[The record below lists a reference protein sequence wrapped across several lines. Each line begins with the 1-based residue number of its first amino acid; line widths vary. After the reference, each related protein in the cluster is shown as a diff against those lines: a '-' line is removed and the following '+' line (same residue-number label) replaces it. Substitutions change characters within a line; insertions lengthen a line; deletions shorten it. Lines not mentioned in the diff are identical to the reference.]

1 MTALR
6 WLASPLTGTVGV
18 LTGLGFL
25 SIPLRHLTSAKPVT
39 TPPAAAV
46 VVESAREIPAVLRL
60 KLLAPAEHVI
70 VETADSR
77 KLLDLTNQ
85 APGESEHDV
94 AIPFQEGK
102 AELSVR
108 IDLGGTETAA
118 FFTLMPDGYED
129 QTRYITGNG
138 EVAETLNYEWHA
150 P

>member
-1 MTALR
+1 MIALR

-18 LTGLGFL
+18 LTGLGL
-25 SIPLRHLTSAKPVT
+25 ISIPLRQLTSARPVVV
-39 TPPAAAV
+39 PPAAV
-46 VVESAREIPAVLRL
+46 VVESAKETPAVLRL

-70 VETADSR
+70 VETADAR

-94 AIPFQEGK
+94 AIPFEDGK
-102 AELSVR
+102 AELTVR

-129 QTRYITGNG
+129 QTRYVTGTGEIT
-138 EVAETLNYEWHA
+138 ETLNYEWHA
-150 P
+150 H

>member
-25 SIPLRHLTSAKPVT
+25 SIPLRQITSAKPAVT
-39 TPPAAAV
+39 QPAAV
-46 VVESAREIPAVLRL
+46 VEAAKEIPAVLRL

-70 VETADSR
+70 VETADAR

-150 P
+150 H

>member
-25 SIPLRHLTSAKPVT
+25 SIPLRHLTSAKPAVT
-39 TPPAAAV
+39 QPAAV
-46 VVESAREIPAVLRL
+46 VEAAKEIPAVLRL

-150 P
+150 H

>member
-25 SIPLRHLTSAKPVT
+25 AIPLRHITSAKPVV
-39 TPPAAAV
+39 TPHAAV

-70 VETADSR
+70 VETTDAR
-77 KLLDLTNQ
+77 KLIDLTNQ

-94 AIPFQEGK
+94 TIPFQDGK

-118 FFTLMPDGYED
+118 FLTLMPDGYED
-129 QTRYITGNG
+129 QTRYVTGTG
-138 EVAETLNYEWHA
+138 EVTETLNYDWHA
-150 P
+150 H